1 MRGGFD
7 VVTLKDTDF
16 RYTRS
21 AQRIDWTKNAYSIGP
36 YFIDMIRSIRWNEYG
51 FKGDATFT
59 SPAVLVEGGKK
70 IKETEVRSIPV
81 TASLS
86 GPFSFYFFG
95 GCVYEILNSE
105 LPTPP
110 PGSRP
115 SLRDY
120 VDPTG
125 DVDVLVSMPT
135 VRFDDKT
142 IGDEVD
148 DYFLKPGDDGT
159 PVLNEV
165 LDDYSKWLLTQIQTW
180 LEELQKKPIF
190 DRLFGNTV
198 AFDHKANKNDETF
211 HADISV
217 RIGNLWL
224 VRVPL
229 LDSGMLKIQIAV
241 QFEGTEPDH
250 ILECVIPIESKPE
263 NGFVLN
269 RSVYEFQKKY
279 FVLNETL
286 PLQSYCSLIED
297 NRNAMLARY
306 KFAKDEDSR
315 HKFFNHIGRM
325 QYLNQL
331 FQFINPGKTT
341 QKECPPHIIADFI
354 LTFLYSFGEL
364 RKDKDFPTSVLPE
377 SITEHLINLLYTP
390 PRTDRSGKPIAKKL
404 IQDSVYIEEKRTSVP
419 VEEILTGLTLPM
431 GGTRRRR
438 SQRNKSRRRRTTCMK

>member
-1 MRGGFD
+1 M
-7 VVTLKDTDF
+7 
-16 RYTRS
+16 
-21 AQRIDWTKNAYSIGP
+21 
-36 YFIDMIRSIRWNEYG
+36 
-51 FKGDATFT
+51 
-59 SPAVLVEGGKK
+59 LVEGGKK

-95 GCVYEILNSE
+95 GCVYEILNNT
-105 LPTPP
+105 LPPPPP

-125 DVDVLVSMPT
+125 DVDVLVNVPT

-142 IGDEVD
+142 IEVD

-180 LEELQKKPIF
+180 LEELQRKPIF

-198 AFDHKANKNDETF
+198 AFDHKANENDETF

-217 RIGNLWL
+217 QIGNLWL

-229 LDSGMLKIQIAV
+229 LDRRMLKIQIAV

-250 ILECVIPIESKPE
+250 ILECVISIESEPGKGLVI
-263 NGFVLN
+263 NKSAN
-269 RSVYEFQKKY
+269 EFQKKY
-279 FVLNETL
+279 FVWNETL

-297 NRNAMLARY
+297 NRKAMIDRY
-306 KFAKDEDSR
+306 KLAKVKESR

-341 QKECPPHIIADFI
+341 QKECPPHRIADLI
-354 LTFLYSFGEL
+354 LHFLYSFGEL
-364 RKDKDFPTSVLPE
+364 RKDKDFPTSVSLE
-377 SITEHLINLLYTP
+377 SIAEHLINLLYYP
-390 PRTDRSGKPIAKKL
+390 PRTDREGKIVKKL

-419 VEEILTGLTLPM
+419 VEEILTGLTLRS